1 MKELRKLGLKRASLS
16 KEEPFA
22 DALLEFC
29 EGFLE
34 IINTVEDRIELESR
48 FKVYEEMF
56 ANMNTEVERLQNTED
71 NLNEQLKTLTQRIGK
86 SEEKMKVLQEDI
98 NERKG
103 KLQMAQQ
110 IADSL
115 TDQRQYWS
123 EQLKSLQDEK
133 DILEERETVL
143 ASASIYLME
152 LTQSQRELGKNI

>member
-1 MKELRKLGLKRASLS
+1 
-16 KEEPFA
+16 
-22 DALLEFC
+22 
-29 EGFLE
+29 
-34 IINTVEDRIELESR
+34 
-48 FKVYEEMF
+48 
-56 ANMNTEVERLQNTED
+56 
-71 NLNEQLKTLTQRIGK
+71 
-86 SEEKMKVLQEDI
+86 MKVLQEDI